1 MGEKMKRRDFLKKGA
16 QAGLIATSALT
27 LPGYY
32 GKYISRKSEVV
43 PEKYDMVAI
52 KGGEPDAMFDE
63 AIKSFGGMKSF
74 IKKNQK
80 VLIKPNIG
88 WDVSPERG
96 GNTNPKLVSRV
107 IKHCFDAGAKEVY
120 VFDHTCDDWKRCYS
134 NSGIEKAVKDVGGQI
149 VSGGSESYY
158 QEVEIKDAQKMKKTK
173 IHELVLNSDVF
184 INMPIL
190 KSHSSTRLSIAMK
203 NFMGIVWDRGYMH
216 RNDLNQCIADS
227 ILYRKPDLNIIDAYY
242 VMKQNG
248 PRGVSVDDVVTMKS
262 QIISRD
268 IVAADSAAAKL
279 FGMQPDDI
287 GHINIAD
294 AMGIGKKDLNSLKI
308 NRIIL

>member
-1 MGEKMKRRDFLKKGA
+1 MA
-16 QAGLIATSALT
+16 
-27 LPGYY
+27 
-32 GKYISRKSEVV
+32 
-43 PEKYDMVAI
+43 AI
-52 KGGEPDAMFDE
+52 KGGEPDAMFDA

-74 IKKNQK
+74 VKKNQK

-120 VFDHTCDDWKRCYS
+120 VFDHTCDDWKRSYS
-134 NSGIEKAVKDVGGQI
+134 NSGIEKAVKDAGGQI
-149 VSGGSESYY
+149 VSGGTESYY
-158 QEVEIKDAQKMKKTK
+158 QEVEIKGAKKMKKAK
-173 IHELVLNSDVF
+173 IHELVLSRDVF
-184 INMPIL
+184 INIPIL
-190 KSHSSTRLSIAMK
+190 KSHSSTRLSISMK

-227 ILYRKPDLNIIDAYY
+227 ILYRKPDLTIVDAYY

-287 GHINIAD
+287 GHITIAD
-294 AMGIGKKDLNSLKI
+294 SMGIGKKDLSSLKI

>member
-1 MGEKMKRRDFLKKGA
+1 
-16 QAGLIATSALT
+16 
-27 LPGYY
+27 
-32 GKYISRKSEVV
+32 V

-74 IKKNQK
+74 VKKNQK

-120 VFDHTCDDWKRCYS
+120 VFDHTCDDWKRSYS
-134 NSGIEKAVKDVGGQI
+134 NSGIEKAVKDAGGQI

-158 QEVEIKDAQKMKKTK
+158 QDVEIKGAQKMKKTK

-190 KSHSSTRLSIAMK
+190 KSHSSTRLSISMK

-227 ILYRKPDLNIIDAYY
+227 ILFRKPDLNIIDAYY

-248 PRGVSVDDVVTMKS
+248 PRGVSLDDVVTMKS

-279 FGMQPDDI
+279 FGLQPNDI

-294 AMGIGKKDLNSLKI
+294 AMGIGKKDLSSLKI